1 MFSTLHATRQR
12 LRSTA
17 PRSKA
22 APAAV
27 SASRAEQDTERQPGE
42 GRDQTKGEEG
52 STAVELVILTP
63 LMFLLVLL
71 IVQFAL
77 FLHARQVVTAA
88 AEQGVR
94 SERLSRA
101 GGGEGAQTALAFA
114 ARVGGKA
121 VTGVNARVARG
132 ADAVTVNV
140 SGEGQSI
147 IPWMHL
153 TVTGTSSGSI
163 DQWTGDVS

>member
-1 MFSTLHATRQR
+1 MFTTLHTTRQR

-17 PRSKA
+17 LRSGA
-22 APAAV
+22 ASAT
-27 SASRAEQDTERQPGE
+27 ASRSRVEQGSERPAGRAEA
-42 GRDQTKGEEG
+42 EEG

-101 GGGEGAQTALAFA
+101 GGGEGAQTALAFT

-121 VTGVNARVARG
+121 VTGANAQVARG

-163 DQWTGDVS
+163 DQWTGDIS

>member
-1 MFSTLHATRQR
+1 MFCTLHATRQR
-12 LRSTA
+12 LRSRL
-17 PRSKA
+17 RSA
-22 APAAV
+22 APQSKPASGAE
-27 SASRAEQDTERQPGE
+27 SAGKLTPGAQGQAED
-42 GRDQTKGEEG
+42 G

-94 SERLSRA
+94 SERLSRV

-121 VTGVNARVARG
+121 VTGVNAHVARG

-153 TVTGTSSGSI
+153 TVTGTSSGAI
-163 DQWTGDVS
+163 DRWTGDVS